1 LPYPRGTTELHHEVE
16 LVAALGRDAEGV
28 VPLDGAPALVF
39 GYAVGLDLTR
49 RDLQARAKAAGLP
62 WDTGKGFD
70 RSAPISEIVP
80 AGLVG
85 AVGPRRLWLEV
96 NGELRQQS
104 TLDQMVFS
112 VAEVIHEL
120 SKLYDLRAGD
130 LVFTGTP
137 AGVAALQPGD
147 RFRAGLDA
155 LIGLAGATARAP
167 TGVDFPRRCVPPDP
181 GEPIDGHDLGIQG
194 IRNARQRRRSRR
206 WRGHRRRLRQDRF
219 GTGGRR
225 DHAAGGPA
233 GRRRRFQRPGH
244 RAAGRQRGCRRHRV
258 AGADAQLRR
267 LPPDRGGLPHHRL
280 RHLPVHQGDQL
291 DAAQAGAGRGA
302 AAGAERRGQA
312 AHRDPRLAQGAL
324 IVRTPTRRPRA
335 GAFFQDTNGCAP
347 STACSP
353 ALSPSPSRLPSR
365 PPMPAWTRPPS
376 PPPNACVSRR
386 WSAIPPGTSS
396 PP

>member
-1 LPYPRGTTELHHEVE
+1 MDQTVFPAPRPPRLPVRGSQACFPVHRIYCIGRNFADHAKEMGAPVDRGNPVFFSKPADAVVPGGGTLPYPRGTTELHHEVE

-147 RFRAGLDA
+147 RFRAGLDE
-155 LIGLAGATARAP
+155 LIGL
-167 TGVDFPRRCVPPDP
+167 
-181 GEPIDGHDLGIQG
+181 DGDI
-194 IRNARQRRRSRR
+194 A
-206 WRGHRRRLRQDRF
+206 
-219 GTGGRR
+219 
-225 DHAAGGPA
+225 
-233 GRRRRFQRPGH
+233 
-244 RAAGRQRGCRRHRV
+244 
-258 AGADAQLRR
+258 
-267 LPPDRGGLPHHRL
+267 
-280 RHLPVHQGDQL
+280 
-291 DAAQAGAGRGA
+291 
-302 AAGAERRGQA
+302 
-312 AHRDPRLAQGAL
+312 
-324 IVRTPTRRPRA
+324 
-335 GAFFQDTNGCAP
+335 
-347 STACSP
+347 
-353 ALSPSPSRLPSR
+353 
-365 PPMPAWTRPPS
+365 
-376 PPPNACVSRR
+376 
-386 WSAIPPGTSS
+386 
-396 PP
+396 